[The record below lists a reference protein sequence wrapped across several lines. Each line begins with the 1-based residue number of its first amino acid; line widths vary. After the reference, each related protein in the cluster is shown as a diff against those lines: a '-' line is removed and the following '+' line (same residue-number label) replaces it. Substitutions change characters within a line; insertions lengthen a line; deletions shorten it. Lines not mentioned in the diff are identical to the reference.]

1 MGALDLLLGIQI
13 LILAL
18 PKLNSG
24 ACLPPSCLLGLWG
37 SPSISDEFAA
47 VVHVG
52 RECTIPLQ
60 FLCFFGGG
68 GGGVGTRLH
77 LGLFISFRPNSL
89 IFLIGNCWRQLQC
102 SFSLYIMLM
111 FRLWLQPFIN
121 LRNFS
126 NIFCK

>member
-24 ACLPPSCLLGLWG
+24 ASLPPSCLLGLWG

-68 GGGVGTRLH
+68 GGGGS
-77 LGLFISFRPNSL
+77 G
-89 IFLIGNCWRQLQC
+89 
-102 SFSLYIMLM
+102 Y
-111 FRLWLQPFIN
+111 
-121 LRNFS
+121 
-126 NIFCK
+126 

>member
-47 VVHVG
+47 VVQVG

-89 IFLIGNCWRQLQC
+89 IFLIGN
-102 SFSLYIMLM
+102 
-111 FRLWLQPFIN
+111 
-121 LRNFS
+121 
-126 NIFCK
+126 

>member
-68 GGGVGTRLH
+68 EGGEWV
-77 LGLFISFRPNSL
+77 LGCILVFSFLSAQIP
-89 IFLIGNCWRQLQC
+89 
-102 SFSLYIMLM
+102 
-111 FRLWLQPFIN
+111 
-121 LRNFS
+121 
-126 NIFCK
+126 